1 MVKWTQDTFIFCRL
15 YLVKAEVNLQ
25 ELAELVT

>member
-1 MVKWTQDTFIFCRL
+1 MVKWTQDTFIFRRL
-15 YLVKAEVNLQ
+15 YSVKAEVNLQ